1 MLAQRPGK
9 RPDNCVMKTPRKL
22 KASAKPLVPQHIQSL
37 EPYKAGKT
45 IEELQHELG
54 LEKVIKLASNEN
66 PLGASPKALQA
77 MRGALPEVN
86 RYPSPD
92 FYDLRQALANR
103 YDVKT
108 DNVFAAHGSEGIIA
122 VIMGTFLLDDEEAL
136 TSTNTFISFRIQ
148 AHSRGIKLEEVPMK
162 DYRFDLGAIAD
173 RINDR
178 TKVIY
183 LANPNNPT
191 GTIFTVSEFRAFMKR
206 VPDRVLVILDEAYFE
221 FAHYDPVFPDSMQYR
236 LDNVITLRTFSKAY
250 GLAGI
255 RIGYGFAAEP
265 LISNLMKVKL
275 TFEPSHLAQA
285 AGVAAMNDTEFL
297 DRTIRLNRMGLQF
310 YYDLFNRLG
319 IRHLR
324 SHGNFVTMI
333 LESAETVDRLYDRLL
348 HKGVIVRPLRAFG
361 LPHCIRVSTG
371 LEEENERFARALEQV
386 L

>member
-1 MLAQRPGK
+1 MSGR
-9 RPDNCVMKTPRKL
+9 RKVET
-22 KASAKPLVPQHIQSL
+22 SARPLVPRHIQLL
-37 EPYKAGKT
+37 EPYKAGKS
-45 IEELQHELG
+45 IEELQRELG
-54 LEKVIKLASNEN
+54 LKRIVKLASNEN

-77 MRGALPEVN
+77 MRDALPNVN

-92 FYDLRQALANR
+92 FFDLRQALAKR

-136 TSTNTFISFRIQ
+136 TSANTFISFRIQ
-148 AHSRGIKLEEVPMK
+148 AQSRGIRICEAPLK
-162 DYRFDLGAIAD
+162 DFRLDLCAIAD
-173 RINDR
+173 HIHDK

-191 GTIFTVSEFRAFMKR
+191 GTVFTVSEFRDFMKR

-221 FAHYDPVFPDSMQYR
+221 FAHHDPVFPDSMQYR

-250 GLAGI
+250 GLAGV

-265 LISNLMKVKL
+265 LIGNLMKVKL

-285 AGVAAMNDTEFL
+285 AGIAAMNDTDFL
-297 DRTIRLNRMGLQF
+297 EKTLRLNRLGLQF
-310 YYDLFNRLG
+310 YYELFNRLG
-319 IRHLR
+319 IRYLK
-324 SHGNFVTMI
+324 SHANFVTMI
-333 LESAETVDRLYDRLL
+333 FDSEDRVDRLYDKLL
-348 HKGVIVRPLRAFG
+348 HKGVIVRPLHAFG
-361 LPHCIRVSTG
+361 LPNCIRVSTG
-371 LEEENERFARALEQV
+371 LEEENDYFARALEQS

>member
-1 MLAQRPGK
+1 MNSR
-9 RPDNCVMKTPRKL
+9 NKL
-22 KASAKPLVPQHIQSL
+22 NASSRPLVPKHIQSL
-37 EPYKAGKT
+37 EPYIAGKSV
-45 IEELQHELG
+45 EEVERELG
-54 LEKVIKLASNEN
+54 LRKIIKLASNEN
-66 PLGASPKALQA
+66 PLGVSPKALQA
-77 MRGALPEVN
+77 MQDALPNVN

-92 FYDLRQALANR
+92 FYDLRQALAKR

-108 DNVFAAHGSEGIIA
+108 ANVFAAHGSEGIIA

-136 TSTNTFISFRIQ
+136 TSANTFISFRIQ
-148 AHSRGIKLEEVPMK
+148 AQSRGIKLNEVPLK
-162 DYRFDLGAIAD
+162 DYRLDLGAIAD
-173 RINDR
+173 HIHDR
-178 TKVIY
+178 TKIIY

-191 GTIFTVSEFRAFMKR
+191 GTIFTVSEFRDFMKR

-221 FAHYDPVFPDSMQYR
+221 FAHQDPVFPDSMQYR

-265 LISNLMKVKL
+265 LIGNLMKVKL

-285 AGVAAMNDTEFL
+285 AGIAAMNDTDFL
-297 DRTIRLNRMGLQF
+297 ERTLRLNRRGRQF

-324 SHGNFVTMI
+324 SHANFVTMI
-333 LESAETVDRLYDRLL
+333 LDSEEAVNGLFEKLL
-348 HKGVIVRPLRAFG
+348 HKGIIVRPLRAFG
-361 LPHCIRVSTG
+361 LPNCIRVSTG
-371 LEEENERFARALEQV
+371 LEEENEAFARALEQV

>member
-1 MLAQRPGK
+1 MNAPGRP
-9 RPDNCVMKTPRKL
+9 NT
-22 KASAKPLVPQHIQSL
+22 SARPLVPRHIQLL
-37 EPYKAGKT
+37 EPYKAGKS
-45 IEELQHELG
+45 IEELQRELG
-54 LEKVIKLASNEN
+54 LGKIVKLASNEN

-77 MRGALPEVN
+77 MQGALPEIN

-92 FYDLRQALANR
+92 FYDLRRALARR

-136 TSTNTFISFRIQ
+136 TSANSFISFRIQ
-148 AHSRGIKLEEVPMK
+148 AQSRGIKLSEVPLK
-162 DYRFDLGAIAD
+162 DYRLDLSAIAGEIHD
-173 RINDR
+173 K
-178 TKVIY
+178 TKIVY

-191 GTIFTVSEFRAFMKR
+191 GTIFTVSEFRDFIKR

-221 FAHYDPVFPDSMQYR
+221 FAHHDPVFPDSMQYR

-285 AGVAAMNDTEFL
+285 AGVSAMEDTDFL
-297 DRTIRLNRMGLQF
+297 EKTLRLNRLGLEF
-310 YYDLFNRLG
+310 YYELFNRLG
-319 IRHLR
+319 IRFLK
-324 SHGNFVTMI
+324 SHANFVTII
-333 LESAETVDRLYDRLL
+333 LDSEQTVDRLYERLL

-361 LPHCIRVSTG
+361 LPNCIRVSTG
-371 LEEENERFARALEQV
+371 LEEENEYFARALEQA